1 MVFSDSRGLRLN
13 NSFCMILNGISITIH
28 NRNDNAYDVTKADT
42 VLSYYKIEKSG
53 KKEENFKISKNW
65 VGKVTQNC
73 NNYHSKIIG
82 EKWMT
87 HTTI

>member
-42 VLSYYKIEKSG
+42 VLSYYKIEK
-53 KKEENFKISKNW
+53 KRKF
-65 VGKVTQNC
+65 QN
-73 NNYHSKIIG
+73 I
-82 EKWMT
+82 EKLGRQGDT
-87 HTTI
+87 KLR